1 MEKKVN
7 TRSLSEFNNDL
18 KLKGFNVF
26 QIEDDANGVRNYSR
40 KDFYKIC
47 LTTGQ
52 SIINYA
58 DRSFD
63 MKGTI
68 LFFANPKVPY
78 SWETISRTYVGYTCL
93 FSEDFYKPSDR
104 TESLQHSPLFKM
116 GGTPIFHITEE
127 KREFLNGIFRN
138 MIAEQSTD
146 YAFKDDLIRNYVNLI
161 IHEALKLQPA
171 EDFEKVKNAAHRIT
185 NVFLELLERQFPIE
199 GTDRPLQLRTAQDY
213 ATHLNLHINY
223 LNRAVKETTGKST
236 TTHLSERIVSEA
248 KALLLHTDWN
258 VADIAYALGFEYPTY
273 FNNFFKRLT
282 GTNPKSLRPAEV

>member
-1 MEKKVN
+1 MEKKES
-7 TRSLSEFNNDL
+7 TRSVSAFNTDL

-26 QIEDDANGVRNYSR
+26 QIDDDSNAVRVYNR

-52 SIINYA
+52 SNINYA

-68 LFFANPKVPY
+68 LFFANPNVPY
-78 SWETISRTYVGYTCL
+78 SWETISRSYVGYTCL

-104 TESLQHSPLFKM
+104 TESLQHSPLFKI

-138 MIAEQSTD
+138 MIAEQSTN
-146 YAFKDDLIRNYVNLI
+146 YAFKDDLIRNYINLI

-171 EDFEKVKNAAHRIT
+171 EDFDQVKNAAHRIT

-199 GTDRPLQLRTAQDY
+199 GTERPLQLRTAQDY
-213 ATHLNLHINY
+213 ATNLNLHVNY

-236 TTHLSERIVSEA
+236 TTHISERIASEA

-273 FNNFFKRLT
+273 FNNFFKRIT
-282 GTNPKSLRPAEV
+282 GTNPMSLRPAEV